1 MDSTLEKTLINELL
15 GQNGF
20 IILNKRIIKKIGIE
34 NAIIFS
40 FLIDKWKFFDCNDF
54 FYKIDDI
61 KQDVDMG
68 EHIIRKSLKFLKDK
82 NILIDKG
89 LQGLPAKQF
98 YNFNTQAILS
108 IFKDDSD
115 DKKPIPSHSKF
126 DRAKT
131 CKNAIDK
138 TSNFASAYN
147 SNNTYSNN
155 TYSNNT
161 YSNGDFKKTAD
172 YDSAKEKE
180 KLDLKEKQKES
191 NQELKEL
198 ENDFEKFWQL
208 YPRKVSKAEAKK
220 AYIKCRQGKLRDKHK
235 PQSKEKLL
243 NALNAFREILVKQNT
258 DIQFIPHCATWLN
271 QARFLDDY
279 FNNDFNARQIAE
291 YGTQAEQEAKRNA
304 SFNADIS
311 QNEKAEYEN
320 FLNNLDK

>member
-82 NILIDKG
+82 DILIDKG

-98 YNFNTQAILS
+98 YNLNTQAILS
-108 IFKDDSD
+108 IFKNDSN

-191 NQELKEL
+191 NQDLKEL
-198 ENDFEKFWQL
+198 ENDF
-208 YPRKVSKAEAKK
+208 A
-220 AYIKCRQGKLRDKHK
+220 
-235 PQSKEKLL
+235 EKLL